1 VLGDD
6 ALGGAYLGV
15 PRNRYVLPVGR
26 AAAGDA
32 EGVDDDV
39 ERAAASTGTPV
50 SLGSTRPTAQ

>member
-1 VLGDD
+1 VLVDD
-6 ALGGAYLGV
+6 ALGGAYL
-15 PRNRYVLPVGR
+15 PRNRHVLSVGR

-50 SLGSTRPTAQ
+50 SLGSIRPMAQ

>member
-1 VLGDD
+1 VLVDD
-6 ALGGAYLGV
+6 ALGGVYLGV
-15 PRNRYVLPVGR
+15 PRNRNVLSVGR
-26 AAAGDA
+26 AAAGA